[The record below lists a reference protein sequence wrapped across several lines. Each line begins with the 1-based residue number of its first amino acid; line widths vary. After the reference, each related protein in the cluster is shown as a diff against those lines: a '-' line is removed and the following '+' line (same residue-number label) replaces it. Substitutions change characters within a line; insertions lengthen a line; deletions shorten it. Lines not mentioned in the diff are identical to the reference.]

1 MIRSVFSAKNFFIA
15 FLFIG
20 VGLSLYIAYYYN
32 QIKYEINT
40 LVDYHPTLTTQIF
53 DRNGDKIANIF
64 NKEHR
69 YFVHFEDIPPQ
80 IIEALLAIED
90 TMFFE
95 HPGINI
101 DAILRAIIKDVKA
114 RKFVEG
120 ASTIT
125 QQLVKNTLLTRE
137 KKLSRKFKEVLFSL
151 KIETLLTKEE
161 ILERYL
167 NQIYYGHGYYGIK
180 TAANGYYH
188 KDLDDLSL
196 KEIAVLVG
204 LPKAPSYYSP
214 TRHYEQAMGRGNRVV
229 SRMYSIGW
237 IDENSY
243 EQALQETPEVFND
256 TLTQNKAPY
265 IVDEVMRQLRSEF
278 KDIKGGGYKIHTTI
292 DIRMQEAARKA
303 LKEGYDLSVQRAQKS
318 EDYNQTL
325 MDKLQGA
332 MVSLE
337 SNTGNILALVGGI
350 DYKVS
355 QYNRATQG
363 KRQPGSAFKPLIYQ
377 VAVDLGYSGASQLV
391 DIARTYDYEL
401 DGEEKK
407 KWKPKNYGK
416 DYKGFISLREALVHS
431 RNLATINLVTDIGLT
446 TMRRALSKYHIQ
458 DLPPDLSLAL
468 GSITVSPLNFS
479 YYYTV
484 LSNYGTQVEPILIRS
499 VENSYGEEITYEN
512 ESEFQT
518 TPEQAYIMID
528 VMKDVIKKGSGRRAK
543 VWGIELAGKT
553 GTTNRGIDAWFCGF
567 SPDIQTVVWYG
578 NDDNT
583 PMFKGEQGGR
593 TAAPAFASFYRQIL
607 KTHPEIKRKFEI
619 PEEMISSYV
628 GKQKEY
634 FTETSKP
641 PRIQN
646 TQDADEELLF

>member
-1 MIRSVFSAKNFFIA
+1 MIRAVFRLRNIFIV
-15 FLFIG
+15 FLLAGFAG
-20 VGLSLYIAYYYN
+20 AGYVMYYYN
-32 QIKYEINT
+32 QIKYEVNT
-40 LVDYHPTLTTQIF
+40 LINYHPTLTTQIF

-69 YFVHFEDIPPQ
+69 YYVHFEDIPPQ

-95 HPGINI
+95 HPGVNI
-101 DAILRAIIKDVKA
+101 DAIMRAIIKDIKA
-114 RKFVEG
+114 RKLVEG

-137 KKLSRKFKEVLFSL
+137 KKFSRKFKELLFSL
-151 KIETLLTKEE
+151 KIESVLTKEE

-180 TAANGYYH
+180 TASIGYYH

-214 TRHYEQAMGRGNRVV
+214 TRHYEQAMGRGNRVI
-229 SRMYSIGW
+229 SRMHTIGW
-237 IDENSY
+237 IDDKSY
-243 EQALQETPEVFND
+243 AQALKESPEVFND
-256 TLTQNKAPY
+256 TLTQNRAPY
-265 IVDEVMRQLRSEF
+265 IVDEVMRQLRGEF
-278 KDIKGGGYKIHTTI
+278 KDLKGGGYKIYTTI
-292 DIRMQEAARKA
+292 DIRMQEAARIA
-303 LKEGYDLSVQRAQKS
+303 LTEGYDQSVLRAKES
-318 EDYNQTL
+318 DDYNQTL
-325 MDKLQGA
+325 MDKLNGA
-332 MVSLE
+332 MVSIE
-337 SNTGNILALVGGI
+337 PRTGDILALVGGI
-350 DYKVS
+350 DYKKS

-363 KRQPGSAFKPLIYQ
+363 RRQPGSAFKPLIYQ

-407 KWKPKNYGK
+407 WKPKNYGK

-446 TMRRALSKYHIQ
+446 TVRRQLAKYHIKN
-458 DLPPDLSLAL
+458 LPPDLSLAL
-468 GSITVSPLNFS
+468 GSITVSPLEFS

-484 LSNYGTQVEPILIRS
+484 LSNYGTEVKPILIRS
-499 VENSYGEEITYEN
+499 VENSFGEEIRYEN
-512 ESEFQT
+512 ESEVQT
-518 TPEQAYIMID
+518 TPQQAFIMID
-528 VMKDVIKKGSGRRAK
+528 VMKDVIKKGSGRRAR

-553 GTTNRGIDAWFCGF
+553 GTTNKGIDAWFCGF
-567 SPDIQTVVWYG
+567 SPDIQTIVWYG

-593 TAAPAFASFYRQIL
+593 TAAPAFASFYKQIL
-607 KTHPEIKRKFEI
+607 KSHPETKRKFDE
-619 PEEMISSYV
+619 PEGMISSYV
-628 GKQKEY
+628 GNQKEY
-634 FTETSKP
+634 FTEISKP
-641 PRIQN
+641 PQVQN

>member
-1 MIRSVFSAKNFFIA
+1 MIFKKFLVVFIVLVVAGFA
-15 FLFIG
+15 YL
-20 VGLSLYIAYYYN
+20 AYYYN
-32 QIKYEINT
+32 QIKYEVNALIEYN
-40 LVDYHPTLTTQIF
+40 PTLTTEIY

-95 HPGINI
+95 HSGVNI
-101 DAILRAIIKDVKA
+101 DAIMRAIIKDVKA
-114 RKFVEG
+114 RKLVEG

-137 KKLSRKFKEVLFSL
+137 KKFSRKFKELLFAL
-151 KIETLLTKEE
+151 KVESELTKEE

-180 TAANGYYH
+180 TAAQGYFH
-188 KDLDDLSL
+188 KDLDDLTL
-196 KEIAVLVG
+196 KEIAILVG

-214 TRHYEQAMGRGNRVV
+214 TRRYEQALGRGNRVV
-229 SRMYSIGW
+229 SRMYQLGW
-237 IDENSY
+237 IDEGAY
-243 EQALQETPEVFND
+243 TQAMKESPEVFDD
-256 TLTQNKAPY
+256 TLTQNRAPY
-265 IVDEVMRQLRSEF
+265 VVDEVMRQLKGEF
-278 KDIKGGGYKIHTTI
+278 KNIRGGGYKIYTTI
-292 DIRMQEAARKA
+292 DIRMQEAGRKA
-303 LKEGYDLSVQRAQKS
+303 LKEGYELSMERGRES
-318 EDYNQTL
+318 EEFNQTL
-325 MDKLQGA
+325 MEKLNGA
-332 MVSLE
+332 LVSIE
-337 SNTGNILALVGGI
+337 PKSGDILALVGGV
-350 DYKVS
+350 DYKKS

-407 KWKPKNYGK
+407 WRPKNYAK
-416 DYKGFISLREALVHS
+416 DYKGFITLREALVHS

-446 TMRRALSKYHIQ
+446 TMRRELSRYHIKN
-458 DLPPDLSLAL
+458 LPPDLSLAL
-468 GSITVSPLNFS
+468 GSITVSPLEFS
-479 YYYTV
+479 YYYTI
-484 LSNYGTQVEPILIRS
+484 LSNYGTEVEPILIRS
-499 VENSYGEEITYEN
+499 VQNSYGEEIRYEN
-512 ESEFQT
+512 KKEEQT
-518 TPEQAYIMID
+518 TPQQAYIMID
-528 VMKDVIKKGSGRRAK
+528 VMKDVVRKGSGRRARVK
-543 VWGIELAGKT
+543 GIELAGKT
-553 GTTNRGIDAWFCGF
+553 GTTNKGIDAWFCGF

-583 PMFKGEQGGR
+583 PMLKGEQGGR

-607 KTHPEIKRKFEI
+607 KSHPETKRKFTE
-619 PEEMISSYV
+619 PEGMISTYV

-634 FTETSKP
+634 FTTTSKP
-641 PRIQN
+641 PQVQN